1 MALWPSKRAHLRA
14 VDLAEVPDT
23 GPPLNPQTHG
33 DIMREK
39 TDAMLRARGHVV
51 HCEGELGRAQEA
63 YTAAEID
70 LLRAIKDLG
79 IRPESVDTAWRRNE
93 G

>member
-39 TDAMLRARGHVV
+39 TDAIRRIKERYIKEFVRFV
-51 HCEGELGRAQEA
+51 DKVSGEQ
-63 YTAAEID
+63 D
-70 LLRAIKDLG
+70 D
-79 IRPESVDTAWRRNE
+79 S
-93 G
+93 